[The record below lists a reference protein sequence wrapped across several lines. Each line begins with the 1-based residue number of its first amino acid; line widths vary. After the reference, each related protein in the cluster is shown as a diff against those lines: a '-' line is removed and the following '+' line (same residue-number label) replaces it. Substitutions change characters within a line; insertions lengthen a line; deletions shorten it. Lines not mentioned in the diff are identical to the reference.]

1 MDDGDTMIDMTSANI
16 ATVREYLRA
25 LEQGASGDEL
35 ARFFTAEARQ
45 IELPN
50 RLNPAGGESD
60 LTTLLKRAEQGQKL
74 LRDQRFEI
82 RSEVAQDQCVA
93 VEAVWTAVL
102 ATPLS
107 TLAAGAR
114 MKAYFAMF
122 FELDEGRIAVQR
134 NYDCF
139 ESW

>member
-1 MDDGDTMIDMTSANI
+1 MSSANI

-25 LEQGASGDEL
+25 LEQGATGEAL
-35 ARFFTAEARQ
+35 ARFFTPEAKQ

-50 RLNPAGGESD
+50 RLNPEGGESD
-60 LTTLLKRAEQGQKL
+60 LATLLRGAEQGQQL

-82 RSEVAQDQCVA
+82 RSEVAQGRCVA
-93 VEAVWTAVL
+93 VEAVWTDVL
-102 ATPLS
+102 ATPIS

-122 FELDEGRIAVQR
+122 FELDDGRIAVQR